1 MILEENRSKFY
12 KNIIRI
18 NKEIEA
24 FSNSSNLL
32 ATYIETKLNRSLE
45 MYDREM
51 NKNIEYI
58 MSRDKD
64 KVMRAL
70 DKFNKKE
77 EKELKLN
84 ETITE

>member
-1 MILEENRSKFY
+1 MILEESKSRFY

-18 NKEIEA
+18 NKEIED

-70 DKFNKKE
+70 DRFNKKE

-84 ETITE
+84 ETVTE

>member
-1 MILEENRSKFY
+1 MILEENKSKFY
-12 KNIIRI
+12 KNLIRI
-18 NKEIEA
+18 NKEIEN
-24 FSNSSNLL
+24 FSNSSDLL
-32 ATYIETKLNRSLE
+32 STYIEIKLNRSLE
-45 MYDREM
+45 MYDKEM

-58 MSRDKD
+58 MSRNKD

-84 ETITE
+84 ETISK

>member
-1 MILEENRSKFY
+1 MILEENKSKFY
-12 KNIIRI
+12 KNLIRI
-18 NKEIEA
+18 NKEIEG
-24 FSNSSNLL
+24 FSNSSDLL
-32 ATYIETKLNRSLE
+32 STYIEIKLNRSLE

-84 ETITE
+84 ETISK

>member
-12 KNIIRI
+12 KNIVRI

-70 DKFNKKE
+70 DRFNKKE

>member
-45 MYDREM
+45 MYDKEM